1 MTDTS
6 NKRLFMRSFIK
17 DLGLSKEFNKYQ
29 QFRKENLKIKK
40 IQLGLKKKKK

>member
-29 QFRKENLKIKK
+29 NMRKKNLKIKK
-40 IQLGLKKKKK
+40 IQLGLKKKK